1 MEVTLLLILII
12 QLMLLLICLVN
23 FYKDPMDFGNFFMII
38 YFIFYAF
45 PAWDEVMGWGLFLD
59 NFSSSY
65 RQLSSVAE
73 GSYLLF
79 ITTLI
84 MLTFYIG
91 YFISKKTIPMK
102 DRFNYVYSINNL
114 SLKLSIFFLSIVWI
128 AVFYSAF
135 REYSG
140 SFLLFISPSRKTGLF
155 QSYYLRYIFKL
166 LPQVILIILLIN
178 SHLKGRRIALLEY
191 IVASVSLLA
200 YSVTGQRREILVFAI
215 FVLLIFIELKNE
227 NFSTKM
233 KNKLKRKIVMFVGLA
248 GIVFTPVLWWLRV
261 IASQLQRG
269 VTDIVMPWEIR
280 GFTELVFGSGATGFK
295 MLLLVRTY
303 IDDIPNRWGYNIFVF
318 LSSFV
323 PRSIWANKPLPI
335 PDWLERYALVGTNP
349 SLFYVNDMYVSFGWM
364 SILASLFFGAIISF
378 FYTKLSRSK
387 VLEYKIYSFVIFANI
402 ITLFKN
408 GVSDFL
414 INVLFT
420 IFISMIFIKQ
430 IFSKKKVRIE
440 E

>member
-12 QLMLLLICLVN
+12 QLILLLFCSVN
-23 FYKDPMDFGNFFMII
+23 FYKDPMDFGNSFMII

-45 PAWDEVMGWGLFLD
+45 PAWDEVMGWGLFPD

-65 RQLSSVAE
+65 TQLSSLAE

-84 MLTFYIG
+84 MLTFYLG
-91 YFISKKTIPMK
+91 YYISRKAIPKK
-102 DRFNYVYSINNL
+102 DRFNYVYSINNVG
-114 SLKLSIFFLSIVWI
+114 LKFSIFFLSIVWI
-128 AVFYSAF
+128 AVFYSVF
-135 REYSG
+135 KDYSG

-155 QSYYLRYIFKL
+155 HSYYLRYIFKL
-166 LPQVILIILLIN
+166 LPQVILIVLLIN
-178 SHLKGRRIALLEY
+178 CHLKGRKIGPLEY
-191 IVASVSLLA
+191 IVAIVSLLA

-227 NFSTKM
+227 NISAKI
-233 KNKLKRKIVMFVGLA
+233 KDKLKRKIVMLVGLT
-248 GIVFTPVLWWLRV
+248 GVVFTPVLWWLRV
-261 IASQLQRG
+261 VASQLQRG
-269 VTDIVMPWEIR
+269 VSDIVMPWEIR

-303 IDDIPNRWGYNIFVF
+303 IDDIPNRWGYNILVF

-323 PRSIWANKPLPI
+323 PRSVWADKPLPL
-335 PDWLERYALVGTNP
+335 PDWLERFALVGTNP

-364 SILASLFFGAIISF
+364 SIFASLVFGASISF
-378 FYTKLSRSK
+378 FYIKLSRSK
-387 VLEYKIYSFVIFANI
+387 VLEYKIYSFVMFANI

-420 IFISMIFIKQ
+420 IFISMIFIKS
-430 IFSKKKVRIE
+430 IFFKKRVRIE